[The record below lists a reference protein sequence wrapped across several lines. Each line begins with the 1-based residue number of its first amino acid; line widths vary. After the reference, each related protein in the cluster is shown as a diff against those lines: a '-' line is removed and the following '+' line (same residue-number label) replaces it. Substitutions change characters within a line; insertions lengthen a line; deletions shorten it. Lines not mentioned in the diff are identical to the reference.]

1 MRNNVFLF
9 LSILFLAFSL
19 QAKDYK
25 VLYIGNSY
33 IYTYDVP
40 EIVSNMA
47 ASTGDNISFEM
58 NCLGGYTL
66 KQHFTNSTTISLIKQ
81 GGWDYVVLQEQ
92 SQFPS
97 FPIEQVEAEVFPY
110 AHALDSLIKTHNPCA
125 TTIFF
130 MTWGRKNGDQHNCQY
145 FPPLCTYEGMDSLLA
160 LRYTMM
166 AEQNFASIAPV
177 GRVWRYIRENHSHID
192 PYSSDESHQSMI
204 GAYAVATSFYTVFLN
219 KNPENIS
226 YSFNIEGDFPEIVRN
241 VTKAVV
247 YDSLDHW
254 HRFNDKFVRA
264 NFTYL
269 QNDNFVEF
277 INHST
282 NGDSYLW
289 DFGDEN
295 QSSEVNPTHTY
306 SYSGAYNVKLSIQNE
321 QCSKSDYF
329 EKIVNIDNVGFHD
342 PNSFEFS
349 ISPNPVNDNLYING
363 SIPIAKAEIY
373 NLEGKLLIYKDL
385 SSENN
390 INIKDLNSGIYLLK
404 LTSKTN
410 QVAFSKFIKR

>member
-1 MRNNVFLF
+1 MRNKIFLF
-9 LSILFLAFSL
+9 LSIFFLAFSL

-58 NCLGGYTL
+58 NCPGGYTL

-125 TTIFF
+125 TTLFF

-192 PYSSDESHQSMI
+192 PYSSDESHQSKI
-204 GAYAVATSFYTVFLN
+204 GAYAVATTFYTIFLN
-219 KNPENIS
+219 KNPENIT
-226 YSFNIEGDFPEIVRN
+226 YNFNIEDDFPEIVRN

-254 HRFNDKFVRA
+254 HRFNDKFVR
-264 NFTYL
+264 L
-269 QNDNFVEF
+269 
-277 INHST
+277 
-282 NGDSYLW
+282 
-289 DFGDEN
+289 
-295 QSSEVNPTHTY
+295 
-306 SYSGAYNVKLSIQNE
+306 
-321 QCSKSDYF
+321 
-329 EKIVNIDNVGFHD
+329 
-342 PNSFEFS
+342 
-349 ISPNPVNDNLYING
+349 ISP
-363 SIPIAKAEIY
+363 
-373 NLEGKLLIYKDL
+373 IYKMIIL
-385 SSENN
+385 
-390 INIKDLNSGIYLLK
+390 
-404 LTSKTN
+404 
-410 QVAFSKFIKR
+410 